1 MTPDIRPNRPIPCN
15 TLPTKPGTFAVGR
28 LCDEWNE
35 VSLRRGTMKVPR
47 IRMMTAAA
55 TIREPAIIASTEA
68 VFEYAAFCCVIL
80 DHRE

>member
-1 MTPDIRPNRPIPCN
+1 
-15 TLPTKPGTFAVGR
+15 
-28 LCDEWNE
+28 
-35 VSLRRGTMKVPR
+35 
-47 IRMMTAAA
+47 MMTAAA